1 MPSDTNIWGK
11 LHSKT
16 TTKCRYFLFDQAWW
30 RNGEGIR
37 LDYITAALLLK
48 ARVKAHEEHAEVT
61 LSHLKIILTDWF
73 LVSYKS
79 IQGLASTVAFLGW
92 GLVTKTAKK
101 RTEWRGFMWLTTWV
115 KFKKKKKIRDT
126 HFLTLKETLQQT
138 WKRQNKQKVSTKKKK
153 KENCVVVQICII
165 QALVGAGAIQWC
177 QGSKVGILLYNKA
190 ILKTH
195 VLNRSCYS
203 SAVLTI
209 FNKPIPLCQKGI

>member
-1 MPSDTNIWGK
+1 MFQTKSECAWPWLYSAYPNPSASLHYLHINSISHKTSGCHMPSDTNIWGK

-48 ARVKAHEEHAEVT
+48 ARVNAHEEHAEVT

-101 RTEWRGFMWLTTWV
+101 KNRV
-115 KFKKKKKIRDT
+115 KRLHVTHHMSKIKKKKNQRHPPLDIKGNSPT
-126 HFLTLKETLQQT
+126 NLEKAKQT
-138 WKRQNKQKVSTKKKK
+138 KSCHKKK
-153 KENCVVVQICII
+153 
-165 QALVGAGAIQWC
+165 
-177 QGSKVGILLYNKA
+177 
-190 ILKTH
+190 
-195 VLNRSCYS
+195 
-203 SAVLTI
+203 
-209 FNKPIPLCQKGI
+209 

>member
-1 MPSDTNIWGK
+1 MFQTKSECAWPWLYSAYPNPSASLHYLHINSISCKTSGCHMPSDTNIWGK

-101 RTEWRGFMWLTTWV
+101 
-115 KFKKKKKIRDT
+115 KKQS
-126 HFLTLKETLQQT
+126 E
-138 WKRQNKQKVSTKKKK
+138 
-153 KENCVVVQICII
+153 E
-165 QALVGAGAIQWC
+165 A
-177 QGSKVGILLYNKA
+177 
-190 ILKTH
+190 
-195 VLNRSCYS
+195 SCDS
-203 SAVLTI
+203 
-209 FNKPIPLCQKGI
+209 PHE

>member
-48 ARVKAHEEHAEVT
+48 ARVNAHEEHAEVT

-101 RTEWRGFMWLTTWV
+101 KNRV
-115 KFKKKKKIRDT
+115 KRLHVTHHMSKIKKKKNQRHPPLDIKGNSPTNLEKAKQTKSCHKKKKKGELCSCTDLYHSGT
-126 HFLTLKETLQQT
+126 
-138 WKRQNKQKVSTKKKK
+138 
-153 KENCVVVQICII
+153 
-165 QALVGAGAIQWC
+165 GGAIQWC
-177 QGSKVGILLYNKA
+177 QGGKVGILLYNKA

-195 VLNRSCYS
+195 VLNRSYYS

-209 FNKPIPLCQKGI
+209 FNKPIPLCQQGI